1 MIIFGASGHGK
12 VIIDVIESTGNS
24 VDFVIDDDVSVKELL
39 EYKVDHSF
47 NASMKNQPVI
57 IAVGKNQTRKR
68 IAERLENSISEALVH
83 RSAMVSN
90 SSFIDFGSVVM
101 ANASINSSATI
112 GKHCIINTNSVVE
125 HDSILS
131 DFVHISPGA
140 VITGNVKIG
149 EGSHVGAG
157 AIVIPGITIGK
168 WVTIGAGA
176 VIIEDIPDN
185 AVVVGN
191 PGRIIKFNTVENE

>member
-12 VIIDVIESTGNS
+12 VIIDIIKSIGKS
-24 VDFVIDDDVSVKELL
+24 VEFIIDDDVSVKELL
-39 EYKVDHSF
+39 GYKVDHSF
-47 NASMKNQPVI
+47 TTSMKDQPVI
-57 IAVGKNQTRKR
+57 IGVGKNQTRKR
-68 IAERLENSISEALVH
+68 IAEKLENSISEALVH
-83 RSAMVSN
+83 RSAIVSN
-90 SSFIDFGSVVM
+90 SSIIDSGSVVM
-101 ANASINSSATI
+101 ANASINSSVKI
-112 GKHCIINTNSVVE
+112 GKHCIVNTNCVVE
-125 HDSILS
+125 HDSFLS

-157 AIVIPGITIGK
+157 AVVIPGIAIGK
-168 WVTIGAGA
+168 WVTVGAGS